1 MFDYDTHDLARY
13 IRTLMDDHGFRSE
26 RAFAL
31 HTGVSPRTLGRILDG
46 TKVDPESLLRI
57 AQALHLPVENL
68 YRLAGYL
75 PPEEDRSRLLR
86 EVEYLLRDLPE
97 AIGHL
102 ALARRSLGQPAEAQ
116 GLGQPDRLGHGLLDQ
131 GVASRAL
138 ELDRYADVLAFGGH
152 IGQSKT

>member
-1 MFDYDTHDLARY
+1 MFEYDTQALARY
-13 IRTLMDDHGFRSE
+13 IRTLMADHGFPSE

-57 AQALHLPVENL
+57 AQALNLPVENL

-86 EVEYLLRDLPE
+86 EIEYLLRDLPE
-97 AIGHL
+97 ADQ
-102 ALARRSLGQPAEAQ
+102 RRILEQVRIEHRYRQPSQ
-116 GLGQPDRLGHGLLDQ
+116 GEEDTDP
-131 GVASRAL
+131 VK
-138 ELDRYADVLAFGGH
+138 
-152 IGQSKT
+152 KTG

>member
-1 MFDYDTHDLARY
+1 MFDYEPQALARY
-13 IRTLMDDHGFRSE
+13 IRTLMADHGFRSE

-57 AQALHLPVENL
+57 AQALNLPVENL

-86 EVEYLLRDLPE
+86 EVEYLLRDLSE
-97 AIGHL
+97 ADQ
-102 ALARRSLGQPAEAQ
+102 RRILEQVRIEHRYRQSPQEEQSEA
-116 GLGQPDRLGHGLLDQ
+116 DQ
-131 GVASRAL
+131 V
-138 ELDRYADVLAFGGH
+138 E
-152 IGQSKT
+152 KTG